1 MTSLDSK
8 MKIPTISSDRIRQK
22 KRLFLAREQSIIDA
36 ARALCL
42 HGSVSDITVSKIAA
56 LAKVGK
62 GTIYKHFDSKTQ
74 ILLRIVVDHEQM
86 IYQILT
92 KAHIPNSKGG
102 AFPGPKAYL
111 QAKLADPE
119 LDRLAHRLEKY
130 LVSTRDKLSFAE
142 LDVLRKANAEILG
155 RSIRSISQSR
165 TSARLPDHYHY
176 LACWSL
182 AQAAVELYVNE
193 TIEWTIDVDESLDLL
208 SDILRSINFEGKARI
223 QDSELKYD

>member
-1 MTSLDSK
+1 MTSLNTK
-8 MKIPTISSDRIRQK
+8 MKIPTMSSDRIRQK
-22 KRLFLAREQSIIDA
+22 KRLFLAREQLIIDA
-36 ARALCL
+36 ARKLCL

-56 LAKVGK
+56 LAGVGK

-74 ILLRIVVDHEQM
+74 ILLRIVVDHEQK

-92 KAHIPNSKGG
+92 KAHTANSKGA
-102 AFPGPKAYL
+102 AFRGPKAYL
-111 QAKLADPE
+111 QAKLADPA

-130 LVSTRDKLSFAE
+130 LFSTRDKVSFGE
-142 LDVLRKANAEILG
+142 LDDLRKASAEILG

-165 TSARLPDHYHY
+165 TSARLPDRYHY

-182 AQAAVELYVNE
+182 AQAVTELYVNE

-208 SDILRSINFEGKARI
+208 SDILRTINFKGKATI
-223 QDSELKYD
+223 QDSKG

>member
-1 MTSLDSK
+1 MTKS
-8 MKIPTISSDRIRQK
+8 ITIK
-22 KRLFLAREQSIIDA
+22 TVAKAR
-36 ARALCL
+36 
-42 HGSVSDITVSKIAA
+42 GS
-56 LAKVGK
+56 
-62 GTIYKHFDSKTQ
+62 
-74 ILLRIVVDHEQM
+74 
-86 IYQILT
+86 
-92 KAHIPNSKGG
+92 N
-102 AFPGPKAYL
+102 
-111 QAKLADPE
+111 
-119 LDRLAHRLEKY
+119 
-130 LVSTRDKLSFAE
+130 
-142 LDVLRKANAEILG
+142 